1 VNEGRDLPATR
12 NIPANTDFFDL
23 IWQAEYMTDYTSLFT
38 GEQPS
43 EHKPVEK
50 DTAYRILIVDD
61 DPAVLASMKR
71 VFRKENY
78 AIETAA
84 NGKEALAC
92 MQQQPFQLIIS
103 DHMMP
108 GMTGAELL
116 QRVREQF
123 PDTIRIMLTGHADTT
138 AIMGAI
144 KEGAVYRFILKP
156 AQDDDLRVTVA
167 LALEQFDII
176 KKNKELLNVNSRQSK
191 EVEALSKLCLVCKSQ
206 LPVLLNQHGLIS
218 EQQTQKLYQLHATQ
232 KQSMLR
238 LILDRGWVSE
248 KAIQQLLKKELMLEE
263 VALPEIQVDPRVT
276 ELIPRT
282 FCIRHQVLP
291 LKLQGKKKL
300 LLAAADPTDQDMLN
314 SLRFITGLQIE
325 IVLTDLVALEGKI
338 TAVYGEE
345 STTISLKDVETVA
358 AFADPFDA
366 IEIVIEDE
374 DDLPL
379 ADLLRST
386 EEPPAIRLVNAILI
400 EAIRNGV
407 SDIHI
412 QPRAKNIVVRYRID
426 GILVDKIHI
435 PLEYL
440 NPLVS
445 RIKIMAEMDISER
458 RRPQDGRI
466 TVKTPLKIVDSRIST
481 LPTMNGEKVVMRLL
495 DRNAAIHRVEE
506 LGFSKVN
513 LAKVLNVVDIPQGI
527 ILATG
532 PTGSGKTTTLYS
544 LLQHGVTAGK
554 NYITLE
560 DPIEYYFDS
569 ASQVAIRDKIGL
581 DFASVLRTTLRQDPD
596 VILLGEIRDP
606 ETAKV
611 AFNAALTGH
620 QVFSTLHTNSAI
632 ETISRLIDLELR
644 PYVIASA
651 LKGIIS
657 QRLVRKICPHC
668 REPEEVD
675 PTILCRLGPLFSE
688 VKLKTFHGRGCQRCH
703 NTGYSGRYPI
713 HELFVVNDLFAE
725 LLTSGQSIVNLRK
738 AAAQEKMIFLIEDA
752 RNKVH
757 SGLTTV
763 AEVLRVLGP
772 QV

>member
-1 VNEGRDLPATR
+1 
-12 NIPANTDFFDL
+12 
-23 IWQAEYMTDYTSLFT
+23 MTDYTSFFT
-38 GEQPS
+38 GERNPDAQADAGVS
-43 EHKPVEK
+43 S
-50 DTAYRILIVDD
+50 YRLLIVDD
-61 DPAVLASMKR
+61 DPNIIDSIKR

-78 AIETAA
+78 TIAAAA
-84 NGKEALAC
+84 NGKEALDL
-92 MQQQPFQLIIS
+92 MQQQNFHLIIS

-116 QRVREQF
+116 QKIREQY
-123 PDTIRIMLTGHADTT
+123 PETIRIMLTGHADTS
-138 AIMGAI
+138 AVMGAI

-156 AQDDDLRVTVA
+156 VQGDDLRVTVA

-176 KKNKELLNVNSRQSK
+176 KKNRELLSINKRQSK
-191 EVEALSKLCLVCKSQ
+191 EMEALSKMSLVSKSQ
-206 LPVLLNQHGLIS
+206 LPTLLHQHGMLN
-218 EQQTQKLYQLHATQ
+218 EQQVQKLYQLHANN
-232 KQSMLR
+232 KNSMLR
-238 LILDRGWVSE
+238 LILDKGWVSE
-248 KAIQQLLKKELMLEE
+248 QKMHQLLKKELMLEE
-263 VALPEIQVDPRVT
+263 VALPEMQVDPRVT

-291 LKLQGKKKL
+291 LKLQGRKKL
-300 LLAAADPTDQDMLN
+300 LLAAADPTDQDMIN
-314 SLRFITGLQIE
+314 SLRFITGLQVE
-325 IVLTDLVALEGKI
+325 IVLTDLVALESKI

-345 STTISLKDVETVA
+345 SATVSLRDIETLA
-358 AFADPFDA
+358 SYADPFDA
-366 IEIVIEDE
+366 IEIVIEEE

-379 ADLLRST
+379 AELLRST

-400 EAIRNGV
+400 EAIRSNV

-412 QPRAKNIVVRYRID
+412 QPRAKSIVVRFRID
-426 GILVDKIHI
+426 GLLVDKIHI

-458 RRPQDGRI
+458 RKPQDGRI

-481 LPTMNGEKVVMRLL
+481 MPTMNGEKVVMRLL
-495 DRNAAIHRVEE
+495 DRNSAIHSVEE
-506 LGFSKVN
+506 LGFSKIN
-513 LAKVLNVVDIPQGI
+513 LGKVLNIIDIPQGI

-544 LLQHGVTAGK
+544 LLQHGVTSGK

-560 DPIEYYFDS
+560 DPIEYYFDN
-569 ASQVAIRDKIGL
+569 ASQVAIREKIGL
-581 DFASVLRTTLRQDPD
+581 DFATVLRTTLRQDPD
-596 VILLGEIRDP
+596 VILLGEIRDA

-644 PYVIASA
+644 PYIIASA

-657 QRLVRKICPHC
+657 QRLVRKICLHC
-668 REPEEVD
+668 REPETVD
-675 PTILCRLGPLFSE
+675 PGLLNRLGPLFSE
-688 VKLKTFHGRGCQRCH
+688 VKLKTYHGKGCQRCH
-703 NTGYSGRYPI
+703 NTGYAGRYPI
-713 HELFVVNDLFAE
+713 HELLVINDLFIE
-725 LLTSGQSIVNLRK
+725 LLTSGQSIVNLRN
-738 AAAQEKMIFLIEDA
+738 AATQEKMVFLIEDA

-757 SGLTTV
+757 AGLTTV

-772 QV
+772 QIQ

>member
-1 VNEGRDLPATR
+1 
-12 NIPANTDFFDL
+12 
-23 IWQAEYMTDYTSLFT
+23 MTDYTSLFT
-38 GEQPS
+38 GEGQP
-43 EHKPVEK
+43 EPKAEQEDAP
-50 DTAYRILIVDD
+50 YRILIVDD
-61 DPAVLASMKR
+61 DPNVLASMRR

-78 AIETAA
+78 AIETASS
-84 NGKEALAC
+84 GKEALDLLR
-92 MQQQPFQLIIS
+92 QRTFQLIIS

-116 QRVREQF
+116 QKIREQY

-176 KKNKELLNVNSRQSK
+176 KKNKELLSINNRQSK
-191 EVEALSKLCLVCKSQ
+191 EMEALSKMSLVSKSR
-206 LPVLLNQHGLIS
+206 LPSLLHQHGLIN
-218 EQQTQKLYQLHATQ
+218 ELQAQKLYQLHAN
-232 KQSMLR
+232 KKDSMLR
-238 LILDRGWVSE
+238 LILDKGWVSE
-248 KAIQQLLKKELMLEE
+248 QKIHQLLKKELMLEE

-291 LKLQGKKKL
+291 LKLQGKRKL
-300 LLAAADPTDQDMLN
+300 LLAAADPTDQDMIN
-314 SLRFITGLQIE
+314 SLRFITGLQVE
-325 IVLTDLVALEGKI
+325 IVLTDLMALESKI

-345 STTISLKDVETVA
+345 STTVSLRDIETVA
-358 AFADPFDA
+358 SYADPFDA
-366 IEIVIEDE
+366 IEVVIEEE

-379 ADLLRST
+379 AELLRST
-386 EEPPAIRLVNAILI
+386 EDPPAIRLVNAILI
-400 EAIRNGV
+400 EAVRNEV

-412 QPRAKNIVVRYRID
+412 QPRAKNIVVRFRID
-426 GILVDKIHI
+426 GILVDKIQI

-440 NPLVS
+440 SSLVS

-458 RRPQDGRI
+458 RKPQDGRI
-466 TVKTPLKIVDSRIST
+466 TVKTPMKIVDMRIST

-495 DRNAAIHRVEE
+495 DRNASIHSVAE
-506 LGFSKVN
+506 LGFSKAN
-513 LAKVLNVVDIPQGI
+513 LAKVLNIIDIPQGI

-544 LLQHGVTAGK
+544 LLQHEATAEK
-554 NYITLE
+554 NYVTLE

-581 DFASVLRTTLRQDPD
+581 DFATVLRTVLRQDPD
-596 VILLGEIRDP
+596 VILLGEIRDV

-644 PYVIASA
+644 PYIIASA

-668 REPEEVD
+668 RAPEEVD
-675 PTILCRLGPLFSE
+675 PEILNRLGPLFSE
-688 VKLKTFHGRGCQRCH
+688 VKLKTYRGKGCQRCH

-713 HELFVVNDLFAE
+713 HELLVINDLFIE
-725 LLTSGQSIVNLRK
+725 LLTSGESIVNLRK
-738 AAAQEKMIFLIEDA
+738 AAAREKMVFLIEDA

-757 SGLTTV
+757 AGLTTV

-772 QV
+772 QI